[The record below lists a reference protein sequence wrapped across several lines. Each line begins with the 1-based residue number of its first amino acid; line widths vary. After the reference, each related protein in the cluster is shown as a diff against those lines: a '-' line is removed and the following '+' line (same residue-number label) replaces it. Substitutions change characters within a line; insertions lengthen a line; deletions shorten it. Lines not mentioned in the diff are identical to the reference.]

1 MKQWE
6 TVNGKHLECYREG
19 NGIKFKFKEGGEL
32 PDCLEGIYTS
42 EREAEL
48 AAVKYLVVTT
58 PNHKQGSI
66 SEKIKNAKT
75 V

>member
-6 TVNGKHLECYREG
+6 TVNGKHLEYYREG
-19 NGIKFKFKEGGEL
+19 NGIKFKFKEGGEI
-32 PDCLEGIYTS
+32 PDCLDGIYTS

-48 AAVKYLVVTT
+48 AAVKYLIGTT
-58 PNHKQGSI
+58 PKNKQGSI
-66 SEKIKNAKT
+66 AENIKNAKT